1 MSKRITIKDVAKKA
15 GTSYQTVSRVI
26 NNKPDV
32 STKTRERVLEVIEE
46 LNYRPSMA
54 ATSRTNPKTQIMA
67 IAISPY
73 NEFLLYEGDP
83 HLLRIIQGIDL
94 AIEPRNYSLLLST
107 IHCTNDGEIKSR
119 LLNRQ
124 IADGVI
130 IRLSKEDKGATAK
143 LLAERG
149 YPVVVLGYSE
159 HPDIPAIRSDDEHG
173 GFTQTQH
180 LLALGHQKIGIIS
193 GPIDD
198 PATTKRR
205 EGHERAMITAGFD
218 PVNTPIVPGDYTD
231 DSGYKAVA
239 KLIVNHPDITAI
251 IAFNDM
257 MAIGAIHWL
266 HQKGI
271 NVPEEISVVGYDD
284 ILDAQCQV
292 PALTTIK
299 IPSLEEGQQAVKVL
313 FDLIENRP
321 LNSRKFI
328 LPVHLITRE
337 STTVPRKTV
346 LNNYS
351 FNNFE
356 NIGQLKY

>member
-1 MSKRITIKDVAKKA
+1 VAKKA

-32 STKTRERVLEVIEE
+32 SADTRQRVLDVINE

-54 ATSRTNPKTQIMA
+54 ATSRANPKTQIMA
-67 IAISPY
+67 VAISPY
-73 NEFLLYEGDP
+73 NEYLLYEGDP
-83 HLLRIIQGIDL
+83 HLLRIIHGIDQAL
-94 AIEPRNYSLLLST
+94 KARNYSLLLST
-107 IHCTNDGEIKSR
+107 IHYKNDGEIESR

-124 IADGVI
+124 LADGVI
-130 IRLSKEDKGATAK
+130 IRLSMKDRGKTAK
-143 LLAERG
+143 LLADKG

-205 EGHERAMITAGFD
+205 DGHNRAMFTSGFD
-218 PVNTPIVPGDYTD
+218 PSNTPIVPGDYTD
-231 DSGYKAVA
+231 GSGYKAVA
-239 KLIVNHPDITAI
+239 KLIMNHPEITAI

-257 MAIGAIHWL
+257 MAIGAIQWL
-266 HQKGI
+266 NQKGI
-271 NVPEEISVVGYDD
+271 IVPDEISVVGYDD

-292 PALTTIK
+292 PPLTTIK
-299 IPSLEEGQQAVKVL
+299 IPSLDEGQQAAKIL

-328 LPVHLITRE
+328 LPVHLITRK
-337 STTVPRKTV
+337 STTVPRKTE
-346 LNNYS
+346 LT
-351 FNNFE
+351 
-356 NIGQLKY
+356 L